1 MDSRFDAYDLA
12 RDAVREAER
21 RSQRERDKPPPAP
34 LAFLDPATLHGLPIP
49 ERQWVVPGW
58 LPSAAVTLHYA
69 AGGEGKT
76 LLAQMLMT
84 SAATGMPWLGLPVT
98 HCRAMGLFCEDD
110 ADEMHRRQDAIC
122 RSYGV
127 ELRDLGGMRWSCPV
141 GDDNTLIRFEPDGT
155 PVMTDRFAD
164 FVAQA
169 RAFAPGLVV
178 LDVAADLFGGNE
190 NVRQQVSTFL
200 KFCLGGLARDLGAAV
215 LLNAH
220 PSRAGISSGD
230 MDGGSTGWNG
240 GARSRWSL
248 VTPRDEDGP
257 VDETARVLTK
267 RKANYSTRGD
277 EIRLRFARRR
287 AGARGR
293 AGQRHGGQPGA
304 AELRGGVPGPAGQ
317 DGADR
322 AAPRRQ
328 PQLRQLCA
336 EAFQPASGPARLHQ
350 TRLRGGHEP
359 PVRGRRNPVEHY
371 GKPVRQDRTT
381 SFGRVPAKVRNRGAK
396 VGAKVRRRWGEGVP
410 RRWAKVADFRGRRW
424 AKVGAGERP
433 LTT

>member
-122 RSYGV
+122 RAYGV

-169 RAFAPGLVV
+169 RVFAPGLVV

-277 EIRLRFARRR
+277 EIRLRFADGVLVRE
-287 AGARGR
+287 
-293 AGQRHGGQPGA
+293 GGLGS
-304 AELRGGVPGPAGQ
+304 GMV
-317 DGADR
+317 
-322 AAPRRQ
+322 
-328 PQLRQLCA
+328 
-336 EAFQPASGPARLHQ
+336 ASL
-350 TRLRGGHEP
+350 E
-359 PVRGRRNPVEHY
+359 RRNCEAVFLDLLDKTVPTGRHLGESRNSGNYAPKIFSQHPDRQGFTRRDFEVAMNRLFAAGEIRVEHY
-371 GKPVRQDRTT
+371 GKPSDKTHHVVRP
-381 SFGRVPAKVRNRGAK
+381 SP
-396 VGAKVRRRWGEGVP
+396 GEGP
-410 RRWAKVADFRGRRW
+410 EQGGEGRGE
-424 AKVGAGERP
+424 G
-433 LTT
+433 

>member
-21 RSQRERDKPPPAP
+21 RSQRERNKPPPAP

-127 ELRDLGGMRWSCPV
+127 ELRDLGDMRWSCPV

-169 RAFAPGLVV
+169 RVFAPGLVV

-277 EIRLRFARRR
+277 EIRLRFRDGVLEREGGLGSGMVASLERRNCEAVFLDLLARLTTTGLR
-287 AGARGR
+287 ASASRN
-293 AGQRHGGQPGA
+293 AGNY
-304 AELRGGVPGPAGQ
+304 
-317 DGADR
+317 
-322 AAPRRQ
+322 APRLFSERSDRQ
-328 PQLRQLCA
+328 G
-336 EAFQPASGPARLHQ
+336 F
-350 TRLRGGHEP
+350 TRRDFERAMGALFSTGAIKVEPYGRPSDRTEHLVQATPEP
-359 PVRGRRNPVEHY
+359 PDN
-371 GKPVRQDRTT
+371 
-381 SFGRVPAKVRNRGAK
+381 A
-396 VGAKVRRRWGEGVP
+396 
-410 RRWAKVADFRGRRW
+410 
-424 AKVGAGERP
+424 
-433 LTT
+433 

>member
-1 MDSRFDAYDLA
+1 MPDGLRFTM
-12 RDAVREAER
+12 REPEPP
-21 RSQRERDKPPPAP
+21 KPPPAP
-34 LAFLDPATLHGLPIP
+34 LAFIDPATLHGLPIP
-49 ERQWVVPGW
+49 ERRWIVPGW
-58 LPSAAVTLHYA
+58 LPAAAVTLHYA

-84 SAATGMPWLGLPVT
+84 SAATGLPWLGLPVT

-110 ADEMHRRQDAIC
+110 AEEMHRRQDAIC

-127 ELRDLGGMRWSCPV
+127 GLRDLGDMRWSCPV
-141 GDDNTLIRFEPDGT
+141 GDDNTLIRFEQDGT

-164 FVAQA
+164 FVAQTKVF
-169 RAFAPGLVV
+169 RPELIV

-240 GARSRWSL
+240 GARSRWAL
-248 VTPRDEDGP
+248 VTPREEGEP

-277 EIRLRFARRR
+277 EIRLRFADGVLVREGGLGSGMVASLDRRNCE
-287 AGARGR
+287 AVFLDLLDKVGPTGR
-293 AGQRHGGQPGA
+293 HASDSRNSGVYAPKMFSQQPDRQGFTKRDFEVAMNRLFAAGQIR
-304 AELRGGVPGPAGQ
+304 
-317 DGADR
+317 
-322 AAPRRQ
+322 
-328 PQLRQLCA
+328 
-336 EAFQPASGPARLHQ
+336 
-350 TRLRGGHEP
+350 
-359 PVRGRRNPVEHY
+359 VEHY
-371 GKPVRQDRTT
+371 GKPSDKTHHIVR
-381 SFGRVPAKVRNRGAK
+381 AIA
-396 VGAKVRRRWGEGVP
+396 GEGP
-410 RRWAKVADFRGRRW
+410 EQG
-424 AKVGAGERP
+424 GEGGGEG
-433 LTT
+433 

>member
-169 RAFAPGLVV
+169 KAFRPGLVV

-277 EIRLRFARRR
+277 EIRLRFADGVLVRE
-287 AGARGR
+287 
-293 AGQRHGGQPGA
+293 GGLGS
-304 AELRGGVPGPAGQ
+304 GMV
-317 DGADR
+317 
-322 AAPRRQ
+322 
-328 PQLRQLCA
+328 
-336 EAFQPASGPARLHQ
+336 ASL
-350 TRLRGGHEP
+350 E
-359 PVRGRRNPVEHY
+359 RRNCEAVFLDLLDKSGRPGVHASDSRNSGNY
-371 GKPVRQDRTT
+371 APDCSADTRTARASPSAT
-381 SFGRVPAKVRNRGAK
+381 S
-396 VGAKVRRRWGEGVP
+396 RWP
-410 RRWAKVADFRGRRW
+410 
-424 AKVGAGERP
+424 
-433 LTT
+433 

>member
-12 RDAVREAER
+12 RDAVREAGR
-21 RSQRERDKPPPAP
+21 RSQQERDNPKPPPAP
-34 LAFLDPATLHGLPIP
+34 LAFIDPTELHGLPIP

-84 SAATGMPWLGLPVT
+84 SAATGTPWLGLPVT
-98 HCRAMGLFCEDD
+98 QCRAMGLFCEDD

-122 RSYGV
+122 RAYGA
-127 ELRDLGGMRWSCPV
+127 ELRDLAEMRWSCPV

-169 RAFAPGLVV
+169 KAFAPGLVV

-220 PSRAGISSGD
+220 PSRAGIASGD
-230 MDGGSTGWNG
+230 LDGGSTGWNG
-240 GARSRWSL
+240 GARSRWAL
-248 VTPRDEDGP
+248 VTPREEGEP

-277 EIRLRFARRR
+277 EIRLRFRDGVLERE
-287 AGARGR
+287 
-293 AGQRHGGQPGA
+293 GGLGS
-304 AELRGGVPGPAGQ
+304 GIV
-317 DGADR
+317 
-322 AAPRRQ
+322 
-328 PQLRQLCA
+328 
-336 EAFQPASGPARLHQ
+336 ASM
-350 TRLRGGHEP
+350 E
-359 PVRGRRNPVEHY
+359 RRNCEAVFLELLDKIIPSGRHASDSRNSAAYAPKLFCLHPDRQGFTKRDFEMAMNRLFAAGLIRVEHY
-371 GKPVRQDRTT
+371 GKPSDRTHHIARAT
-381 SFGRVPAKVRNRGAK
+381 P
-396 VGAKVRRRWGEGVP
+396 GEGP
-410 RRWAKVADFRGRRW
+410 EEG
-424 AKVGAGERP
+424 GEGGGEG
-433 LTT
+433 

>member
-122 RSYGV
+122 RAYGV

-169 RAFAPGLVV
+169 KAFRPGLVV

-248 VTPRDEDGP
+248 VTPREEGEP

-277 EIRLRFARRR
+277 EIRLRFADGVLVREGGLGSGMVASLERRNCEAVFLELLARLTTTGLR
-287 AGARGR
+287 ASASRN
-293 AGQRHGGQPGA
+293 AGNY
-304 AELRGGVPGPAGQ
+304 
-317 DGADR
+317 
-322 AAPRRQ
+322 APRLFSERSDRQ
-328 PQLRQLCA
+328 G
-336 EAFQPASGPARLHQ
+336 F
-350 TRLRGGHEP
+350 TRRDFERAMGALFSTGAIKVEP
-359 PVRGRRNPVEHY
+359 YGRPS
-371 GKPVRQDRTT
+371 DRTEHLVQAT
-381 SFGRVPAKVRNRGAK
+381 PAPPDNA
-396 VGAKVRRRWGEGVP
+396 
-410 RRWAKVADFRGRRW
+410 
-424 AKVGAGERP
+424 
-433 LTT
+433 